1 MGRKGLALFDPHSRG
16 AILCTIQILPLWSII
31 LTWDG
36 DSLPLGQ
43 PVAIMQGVTGAGLL
57 QELWKS

>member
-1 MGRKGLALFDPHSRG
+1 MDRRGRKGLALFDPHSRG

-31 LTWDG
+31 LAWDG

-43 PVAIMQGVTGAGLL
+43 PVAIIQGATGVGLL
-57 QELWKS
+57 QEV